1 MTFREIV
8 DDVLDK
14 GSQGSGGD
22 AEAMVKSSVNNTY
35 REVLSVTGTEHKK
48 REFSLVTVAST
59 SKYGLPL
66 YVKSILNIEDSSN
79 TKSVEEITSTDYDN
93 LYPGNTDTGD
103 PDWYYSLG
111 KFGTQKL
118 QAVAGGI
125 KLSSSSSS
133 DGSVTGEARYVTV
146 VGTDYST
153 GGLIREKSTMN
164 GTSTVTTTQAF
175 SSVER
180 IVKSYDDGVS
190 SFSGSVTVKD
200 SSDNTIAL
208 IPTWVDSPSY
218 LWIEFYPIPDSVIT
232 YTVRAMAFKPD
243 LVFDE
248 DWPEIDEDFHNL
260 LVYGACA
267 EILPAFGKAGYASM
281 MKSMYDDKLS
291 SFQSLVDPRPNLVLQ
306 ASDVHAGSAN
316 LPRHPWIKGVH
327 RSLADAQ

>member
-1 MTFREIV
+1 MTFREIIN
-8 DDVLDK
+8 DVLDK

-22 AEAMVKSSVNNTY
+22 AEAMVKASVNNTY

-79 TKSVEEITSTDYDN
+79 TKNIEEITSTDYDN

-103 PDWYYSLG
+103 PDWYYALG
-111 KFGTQKL
+111 KFGIQKQPASTGAL
-118 QAVAGGI
+118 TFV
-125 KLSSSSSS
+125 SSSSS
-133 DGSVTGEARYVTV
+133 DGDTRQITAVGEDTNSHLV
-146 VGTDYST
+146 
-153 GGLIREKSTMN
+153 REKKDMN
-164 GTSTVTTTQAF
+164 GTTSVTTTQTF

-180 IVKSYDDGVS
+180 IVKTYDDGVS
-190 SFSGSVTVKD
+190 SYSGTVTVKD
-200 SSDNTIAL
+200 SSANTIAV

-218 LWIEFYPIPDSVIT
+218 LWVEFYPIPDSAIT

-260 LVYGACA
+260 LVFGACA
-267 EILPAFGKAGYASM
+267 EVLPAFGKAGYAAM
-281 MKSMYDDKLS
+281 LKSMYDDKLS